1 MNNITVDLDENLVK
15 YIKEKCGRDIS
26 SDIDTIVQ
34 TALEEKNIHDENVS
48 VSISAVD
55 KETIRK
61 IKILNKNY
69 RNIDKETDV
78 LSFPIFER
86 EEIDNFA
93 LLDEDKK
100 VKEMELGDIIICIDV
115 LQEHAVEYGTGILR
129 EMLYMITHG
138 ICHLLGYDH
147 EIEEEKLQ
155 MRKLE
160 EKILDKIGVGK
171 VNG

>member
-61 IKILNKNY
+61 INNEY
-69 RNIDKETDV
+69 RNVDRATDV

>member
-61 IKILNKNY
+61 INNEY
-69 RNIDKETDV
+69 RNVDRATDV

-115 LQEHAVEYGTGILR
+115 LQEHAIEYGTGILR

-138 ICHLLGYDH
+138 MCHLLGYDH
-147 EIEEEKLQ
+147 EIDEEKLQ

-171 VNG
+171 VNE